1 MTATSIVFHL
11 LAELICSGRRDFLEI
26 ALGVDVLILGKLLQ
40 ERIIWRIGLLLW
52 HVGLVLLPGLAGDAD
67 LALLL

>member
-1 MTATSIVFHL
+1 MTATTIILHL

-26 ALGVDVLILGKLLQ
+26 ALGVDVLIFRKLLQ
-40 ERIIWRIGLLLW
+40 ERIIWWIGLLLW
-52 HVGLVLLPGLAGDAD
+52 YVGLVLLPGLASDAD